1 MTPEEAQRLGGV
13 VETLVVGKKLDQ
25 MESQLKA
32 IEASGVRPMVTQA
45 PESEKPTWG
54 RGLEKVQGPGGQ
66 LGQSWAWT
74 RCRSDGPLRGEAC
87 PKLW

>member
-1 MTPEEAQRLGGV
+1 VASVLQAALSGEMTPEEAQRLGGV

-32 IEASGVRPMVTQA
+32 IDASGVRPMVTQA

-54 RGLEKVQGPGGQ
+54 RGLEKVQGAVGRARAE
-66 LGQSWAWT
+66 LGL
-74 RCRSDGPLRGEAC
+74 DEV
-87 PKLW
+87 